1 LSAFSGGTA
10 SQIRAAMA
18 SGSRVSINDFVGYFE
33 AVHGV
38 APFPWQ
44 VRLLRRVA
52 EGSGWPAVLD
62 LPTSAGKTAALDIA
76 IFHLALEATKGR
88 ERRAPSRIA
97 LVVDRRLIVDD
108 AFARAQ
114 KIELALAD
122 PDAPS
127 QVRKVAARLGLLAE
141 RTVHPLL
148 ARRLRGGAPR
158 EDDWART
165 PTQPTVLCSTVDQV
179 GSRLL
184 FRGYG
189 VSDRMKPIHAGLL
202 GSDCLI
208 LLDEAHLAEPF
219 RQTLASIAAMRGKNV
234 ADAPWQVALLSATPG
249 NQPKEPFSLEDDDRE
264 HPVLA
269 RRLNAA
275 KPTVL
280 VEITA
285 KQEGSVEA
293 RRVDEIVSQ
302 ASTTLE
308 RLKSQLSNPAIGV
321 VVNRVARARQVFER
335 LRTEFVDTDVIL
347 VIGPARSIERE
358 ELAVRE
364 LRQIRT
370 GESRTLQKPLVVVA
384 TQTIEAGVDIDLDG
398 LVTEAAALDSL
409 RQRFGRLNR
418 AGRDITPAAVV
429 LAHRD
434 DIGDRADDPVYG
446 DRIRTTWAAL
456 SKAAAGSADHRVIDF
471 GIAGFPLGISGRSDE
486 LAAKRENAPI
496 LLPAYVGLWSQTS
509 PIPSVDPEISLF
521 LHGAERS
528 SASVQIVWR
537 ADLVEG
543 DFLKPRESI
552 AAILDV
558 VPPRS
563 GETVEIPLWA
573 VRAWLQQEPALL
585 TSLSDTAERV
595 PDATGRRR
603 GKRVFRYAGPDDER
617 RTRAVFADELQDG
630 DLIVVPAAYGGC
642 DQWGWAPGCT
652 EPVKDLA
659 ESAAEPY
666 AARRFAVRV
675 TPELIYQWLIAEQ
688 QDNAAKAGP
697 DFDAVRQK
705 LCTLLA
711 EGRQETAS
719 GLLDAVLA
727 LQPLPNT
734 IKRWLELLRHARG
747 QLERAFC
754 YGYDNE
760 DRPLGVSFVTRRGIK
775 PSHLLSAK
783 ALEGGIPTTEDD
795 RLGSTPGYTQTLDD
809 HSDEVRDQA
818 AEFAHQAGLDPATV
832 ADLVLAAYLHDAGK
846 ADPRFQA
853 MLYGGNG
860 FAVDETRVLAKSAHR
875 LGPTAWAMAGL
886 PDRWRH
892 EALSVRIA
900 REHPLFRGANDP
912 ELVLWLIGVHHG
924 YGRPL
929 FPHAETNEGQEPQR
943 VRVPHVLG
951 GLEAAQEP
959 GPQSPS
965 FSFGGCDWPQLFERV
980 KCRYGTW
987 GLAWLEAIVRISD
1000 HRASEAAG
1008 QRSGEDGAR

>member
-1 LSAFSGGTA
+1 
-10 SQIRAAMA
+10 M
-18 SGSRVSINDFVGYFE
+18 
-33 AVHGV
+33 
-38 APFPWQ
+38 
-44 VRLLRRVA
+44 
-52 EGSGWPAVLD
+52 
-62 LPTSAGKTAALDIA
+62 
-76 IFHLALEATKGR
+76 
-88 ERRAPSRIA
+88 
-97 LVVDRRLIVDD
+97 
-108 AFARAQ
+108 
-114 KIELALAD
+114 
-122 PDAPS
+122 
-127 QVRKVAARLGLLAE
+127 
-141 RTVHPLL
+141 
-148 ARRLRGGAPR
+148 
-158 EDDWART
+158 
-165 PTQPTVLCSTVDQV
+165 QPTVLCSTVDQV

-219 RQTLASIAAMRGKNV
+219 RQTLASIAALRGNV
-234 ADAPWQVALLSATPG
+234 TTAPWHVSLLSATPG
-249 NQPKEPFSLEDDDRE
+249 NQPKEPFSLEEDDRE

-280 VEITA
+280 VEITGR
-285 KQEGSVEA
+285 QESSAEP

-302 ASTTLE
+302 ASATLE
-308 RLKSQLSNPAIGV
+308 SLKLQLSHPAVGV

-335 LRTEFVDTDVIL
+335 LRTELADTDVIL
-347 VIGPARSIERE
+347 VIGPARPIERE
-358 ELAVRE
+358 ELATRE

-370 GESRTLQKPLVVVA
+370 GESRALQKPLIVVA
-384 TQTIEAGVDIDLDG
+384 TQTIEAGVDIDFDG
-398 LVTEAAALDSL
+398 LVTEAAALDAL

-418 AGRDITPAAVV
+418 AGRDITPVAAV

-446 DRIRTTWAAL
+446 DRISTTWAAL
-456 SKAAAGSADHRVIDF
+456 SEAAAGSADRVIDF
-471 GIAGFPLGISGRSDE
+471 GIAGFPLEVSNRSDE

-496 LLPAYVGLWSQTS
+496 LLPAYTDLWSQTS
-509 PIPSVDPEISLF
+509 PIPNVDPDISLF

-537 ADLVEG
+537 ADLAEN
-543 DFLKPRESI
+543 DFRNRESV

-563 GETVEIPLWA
+563 GEAVEIPLWA
-573 VRAWLQQEPALL
+573 VRAWLQQEPAPL

-595 PDATGRRR
+595 PEATGRRR
-603 GKRVFRYAGPDDER
+603 GKRVFRYAGSDDER
-617 RTRAVFADELQDG
+617 RTRAVFADELRDG

-642 DQWGWAPGCT
+642 DQWGWAPGSG

-659 ESAAEPY
+659 ERAAEPY

-675 TPELIYQWLIAEQ
+675 TPELIHQWLLAEH
-688 QDNAAKAGP
+688 DNDAEAKP
-697 DFDAVRQK
+697 DLDAVRRK

-719 GLLDAVLA
+719 GLLDAVLD
-727 LQPLPNT
+727 LQPLPAT
-734 IKRWLELLRHARG
+734 IKRWLELLRHASG

-754 YGYDNE
+754 YGYDDE
-760 DRPLGVSFVTRRGIK
+760 DRPLGVTFIARRGIK
-775 PSHLLSAK
+775 ASRLLSTK
-783 ALEGGIPTTEDD
+783 EDEGGIPTTEDD

-809 HSDEVRDQA
+809 HSDEVRDKA
-818 AEFAHQAGLDPATV
+818 AEFTHKAGLDAPTA

-853 MLYGGNG
+853 MLYGGDW

-875 LGPTAWAMAGL
+875 LGPTAWTRAGL

-900 REHPLFRGANDP
+900 REHPLFRQANDP

-929 FPHAETNEGQEPQR
+929 FPHAETKEGEEPQP
-943 VRVPHVLG
+943 VCVPRVLG
-951 GLEAAQEP
+951 GLEAEPGP

-965 FSFGGCDWPQLFERV
+965 FSFDGCDWPQLFERL

-987 GLAWLEAIVRISD
+987 ELARLEAIVD
-1000 HRASEAAG
+1000 TN
-1008 QRSGEDGAR
+1008 